1 MREISEKELNLIAD
15 EIEGNANTV
24 NICYN
29 KENDEYFCFTSAG
42 NSVGSNIIF
51 SVNGNYFA
59 ESSFEAIKEEIRNRI
74 ERENNGRNF

>member
-15 EIEGNANTV
+15 EIEGNVNRV

-29 KENDEYFCFTSAG
+29 KENDEYLCFTSAG
-42 NSVGSNIIF
+42 ILVGSNIIF

-59 ESSFEAIKEEIRNRI
+59 ESSFEEIKEEIRNRI
-74 ERENNGRNF
+74 ERENNGRNI

>member
-29 KENDEYFCFTSAG
+29 KENDEYYCFTS
-42 NSVGSNIIF
+42 SRSSQSPNIIF
-51 SVNGNYFA
+51 SVYWSYYMDNGR
-59 ESSFEAIKEEIRNRI
+59 EEIKEDIKNKI
-74 ERENNGRNF
+74 EVFLL